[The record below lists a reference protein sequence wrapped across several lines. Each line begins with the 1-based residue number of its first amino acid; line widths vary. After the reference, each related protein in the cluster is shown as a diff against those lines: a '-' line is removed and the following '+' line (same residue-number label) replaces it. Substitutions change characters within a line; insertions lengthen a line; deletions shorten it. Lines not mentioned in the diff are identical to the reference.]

1 MQLTPP
7 KKWIWYASLVI
18 GLVSILLK
26 FGNFA
31 GLGERSFWFLGI
43 AWLLLLFATLLKG
56 L

>member
-1 MQLTPP
+1 MNLTPP
-7 KKWIWYASLVI
+7 KKWIWYVSLII

-26 FGNFA
+26 FTNLS